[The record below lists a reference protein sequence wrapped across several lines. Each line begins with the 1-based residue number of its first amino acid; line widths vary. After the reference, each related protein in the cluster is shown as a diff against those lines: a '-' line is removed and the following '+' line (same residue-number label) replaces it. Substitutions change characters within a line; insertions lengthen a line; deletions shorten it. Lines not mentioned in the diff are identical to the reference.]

1 MANKKN
7 RRGGALPI
15 AATVILAVFSAL
27 TLFPVLLLIA
37 GSFTKESALITYGY
51 TPVPHEFSLDAYRY
65 LAQKFSSVGRA
76 YLVTIGTTVAGT
88 VVSLMLTAS
97 IAYPMARSTFRYRN
111 VLAFFVYF
119 TMLFNGGIVPA
130 YIMWTKF
137 FHIQNSYAALVAP
150 NLLMSAFNVLLIRN
164 FYRNNIPPALY
175 ESAMLDGASEF
186 KILVRI
192 VLPLA
197 VPVISTVALFTALTY
212 WNSWTNAMYYVTD
225 PKYFGIQNY
234 LMRIMK
240 NIEFLRSNT
249 DAVDET
255 VITLPGQ
262 SIRMAIAL
270 IGILP
275 VMVIYPLVQKYFIKG
290 IVIGAVKE

>member
-1 MANKKN
+1 MAKKSL
-7 RRGGALPI
+7 RQRDSLSA
-15 AATVILAVFSAL
+15 AATIILGICVVA
-27 TLFPVLLLIA
+27 TLFPVLLLVA
-37 GSFTKESALITYGY
+37 GSFTKESSLISDGY
-51 TPVPHEFSLDAYRY
+51 TIIPKEFSLDAYRY
-65 LAQKFSSVGRA
+65 LAQKFASVGRA
-76 YLVTIGTTVAGT
+76 YLVTIATTVVGT
-88 VVSLMLTAS
+88 AISLMLSTS
-97 IAYPMARSTFRYRN
+97 IAYPMARTNFKYRN
-111 VLAFFVYF
+111 ALSFFVYF
-119 TMLFNGGIVPA
+119 TMLFNGGIVPS

-137 FHIQNSYAALVAP
+137 FHIQNTYAALVVP

-164 FYRNNIPPALY
+164 YYRNSIPAALY

-186 KILVRI
+186 KIFLKI
-192 VLPLA
+192 ALPLA
-197 VPVISTVALFTALTY
+197 TPVVSTVALFTALTY
-212 WNSWTNAMYYVTD
+212 WNSWTNAMYYITD

-234 LMRIMK
+234 LMRILK
-240 NIEFLRSNT
+240 NIEFLRSNS

-275 VMVIYPLVQKYFIKG
+275 IIVIYPFVQKYFIKG

>member
-1 MANKKN
+1 MEKTLKQQDNH
-7 RRGGALPI
+7 LSVI
-15 AATVILAVFSAL
+15 ATVVLSLCAIV
-27 TLFPVLLLIA
+27 TLFPVVLLIS

-51 TPVPHEFSLDAYRY
+51 TLIPKEFSLDAYRY
-65 LAQKFSSVGRA
+65 LSQKFASVGRA
-76 YLVTIGTTVAGT
+76 YLVTVGTTVVGT
-88 VVSLMLTAS
+88 TVSLLLTTS
-97 IAYPMARSTFRYRN
+97 IAYPMSRSTFKYRN
-111 VLAFFVYF
+111 ALAFFVYF
-119 TMLFNGGIVPA
+119 TMLFNGGIVPS
-130 YIMWTKF
+130 YIMWTRY
-137 FHIQNSYAALVAP
+137 FHIQNTYAALIVP

-164 FYRNNIPPALY
+164 YYRTSIPVALY

-186 KILVRI
+186 MIFLRI
-192 VLPLA
+192 ALPLA
-197 VPVISTVALFTALTY
+197 VPVVSTVALFTALTY
-212 WNSWTNAMYYVTD
+212 WNSWTNAMYYITD

-240 NIEFLRSNT
+240 NIEFLRNNT
-249 DAVDET
+249 DNVDET

-275 VMVIYPLVQKYFIKG
+275 VILIYPWVQKYFIKG